1 MAHHTKPLDRIARPG
16 GFSRLEPDER
26 HPRAE
31 RPRLQEQPARLDPI
45 EFGVADRGARHAE
58 RSCELAHVQAR
69 RAEQTAHR
77 LRGLTFLKARG
88 RRNRRSVH
96 AELSASP
103 HPQGGESP
111 PRQGRGDERI
121 TEEQARIN
129 AEGIAL
135 VRAALHEVAWLD
147 EQRRPPRERG

>member
-1 MAHHTKPLDRIARPG
+1 SPSTGSPG
-16 GFSRLEPDER
+16 
-26 HPRAE
+26 
-31 RPRLQEQPARLDPI
+31 
-45 EFGVADRGARHAE
+45 RGASPVSSQTSGTPVQSAHAC
-58 RSCELAHVQAR
+58 RSSLRGLTRSSSALPTVVRDTPSALANSPHVQAR

-147 EQRRPPRERG
+147 EQRRPPRER